1 MKKLIY
7 GIATASLI
15 LIVSCQK
22 TETPD
27 EVKPTDPSTSDT
39 TPPTT
44 STTPTTTTT
53 TTTTPTTTTTTTTTP
68 TTTTG
73 VFAKDMLAAVN
84 AIRTAGCNCGG
95 QQMPKVAALT
105 WNALLEKAALGHGN
119 DMFKTGVFS
128 HTGSGGS
135 TMSSRVTATGY
146 AWSAL
151 GENIAFGY
159 KSLSDVMKGW
169 IASSGHCKNMMSA
182 NFTQMGA
189 ARVGDY
195 WVQDFGKP
203 R

>member
-7 GIATASLI
+7 GIAAASLI

-27 EVKPTDPSTSDT
+27 EVKPADPTTSDT
-39 TPPTT
+39 TPTT
-44 STTPTTTTT
+44 TNTTPTTTTT
-53 TTTTPTTTTTTTTTP
+53 TTTTMPTTTS
-68 TTTTG
+68 

-119 DMFKTGVFS
+119 DMLKTGVFS

-135 TMSSRVTATGY
+135 TMSSRVTTTGY
-146 AWSAL
+146 AWSTL

-159 KSLSDVMKGW
+159 KSLADVMKGW
-169 IASSGHCKNMMSA
+169 IASSGHCKNMMGA

-195 WVQDFGKP
+195 WVQNFGKP
-203 R
+203 K

>member
-7 GIATASLI
+7 SIATASLM
-15 LIVSCQK
+15 LIMSCQK

-39 TPPTT
+39 TPTT
-44 STTPTTTTT
+44 TNTTPTTTTT
-53 TTTTPTTTTTTTTTP
+53 TTSTTTTP
-68 TTTTG
+68 TTTG
-73 VFAKDMLAAVN
+73 VFANDMLAAVN

-105 WNALLEKAALGHGN
+105 WNSLLEKAASGHGK
-119 DMFKTGVFS
+119 DMLATGSFS

-135 TMSSRVTATGY
+135 TMSSRITATGY
-146 AWSAL
+146 AWSTI

-182 NFTQMGA
+182 KFTQMGA
-189 ARVGDY
+189 SRVGDY
-195 WVQDFGKP
+195 WVQDFGKS

>member
-27 EVKPTDPSTSDT
+27 EVKPTDPATSDT
-39 TPPTT
+39 TPTT
-44 STTPTTTTT
+44 GSTTPTTT
-53 TTTTPTTTTTTTTTP
+53 TTTTPTTTTTTTTT
-68 TTTTG
+68 TTG
-73 VFAKDMLAAVN
+73 DFAKDMLAAVN

-105 WNALLEKAALGHGN
+105 WNTLLEKAALGHGK
-119 DMFKTGVFS
+119 DMLATGVFS

-135 TMSSRVTATGY
+135 TMSSRVTAAGY

-159 KSLSDVMKGW
+159 KSSAEVMKGW

-195 WVQDFGKP
+195 WVQNFGKP

>member
-7 GIATASLI
+7 GMATASLI
-15 LIVSCQK
+15 LAYSCQK

-27 EVKPTDPSTSDT
+27 EVQPTE
-39 TPPTT
+39 PTT
-44 STTPTTTTT
+44 NTTPTTTSTSPTTT
-53 TTTTPTTTTTTTTTP
+53 TTTTPTTTTTTTTT
-68 TTTTG
+68 TG
-73 VFAKDMLAAVN
+73 VFANDMLAAVN

-105 WNALLEKAALGHGN
+105 WNSLLEKASVGHAK
-119 DMFKTGVFS
+119 DMLATGVFS

-135 TMSSRVTATGY
+135 TMSSRISATGY
-146 AWSAL
+146 AWSTI

-159 KSLSDVMKGW
+159 KSVSEVMKGW
-169 IASSGHCKNMMSA
+169 VASSGHCKNMMNA
-182 NFTQMGA
+182 NFTQIGA
-189 ARVGDY
+189 ARAGDY

>member
-22 TETPD
+22 TEIPD

-39 TPPTT
+39 TPTT
-44 STTPTTTTT
+44 TNTTPTTTTT
-53 TTTTPTTTTTTTTTP
+53 TTSTTTTP
-68 TTTTG
+68 TTTG
-73 VFAKDMLAAVN
+73 VFANDMLAAVN

-105 WNALLEKAALGHGN
+105 WNSLLEKAALSHGK
-119 DMFKTGVFS
+119 DMLATGSFS

-135 TMSSRVTATGY
+135 TMSSRITATGY
-146 AWSAL
+146 AWSTI

-189 ARVGDY
+189 SRVGDY
-195 WVQDFGKP
+195 WVQNFGKP